1 MNYFLIKLAFD
12 APVHF
17 GLPDGGQT
25 LAASQEF
32 LHADSLFSALCHTA
46 LQLQGEAGIKRL
58 CQWAEDGEL
67 LLSDMLPWQGEDCFL
82 PKPFFMAEG
91 RKDSPASQRKAV
103 KKLKWIAVKDFP
115 AFSKALHGGEL
126 PESCGQQPG
135 FGAAGERT
143 RAAIHDGENT
153 VPYQVGIFS
162 FNEDSG
168 LYFICAV
175 NTEEQEKFLM
185 SLIQVLGI
193 GGIGGKVSSGCGKYH
208 VEDSVLLNEYFDR
221 QTQWLYEA
229 LTEKKSYSLLLN
241 ASLPKDGELD
251 RAIEG
256 ASFQLVRRGGYVS
269 SEKHSSRPLK
279 KETQYFFRPG
289 SVFVNRYE
297 GELYRVSR
305 GGSHPVYR
313 YGKALF
319 LGVEL

>member
-1 MNYFLIKLAFD
+1 
-12 APVHF
+12 
-17 GLPDGGQT
+17 
-25 LAASQEF
+25 
-32 LHADSLFSALCHTA
+32 
-46 LQLQGEAGIKRL
+46 
-58 CQWAEDGEL
+58 
-67 LLSDMLPWQGEDCFL
+67 
-82 PKPFFMAEG
+82 
-91 RKDSPASQRKAV
+91 
-103 KKLKWIAVKDFP
+103 
-115 AFSKALHGGEL
+115 
-126 PESCGQQPG
+126 
-135 FGAAGERT
+135 
-143 RAAIHDGENT
+143 
-153 VPYQVGIFS
+153 
-162 FNEDSG
+162 
-168 LYFICAV
+168 
-175 NTEEQEKFLM
+175 M

-229 LTEKKSYSLLLN
+229 LTEKRSYSLLLN
-241 ASLPKDGELD
+241 ASLPGDGELD
-251 RAIEG
+251 KAMEG

-269 SEKHSSRPLK
+269 SESHSSRPLK